1 MPSIMEQKL
10 VQDYFKADEIDNL
23 IITRQMALSQGVQIL
38 TSIIKKIENDF
49 RLMDKE
55 KHKELIDMIN
65 TFNVE
70 RKQQMQKRLEKYKS
84 NEQNDPFDEEQYAV
98 DINNIKHE
106 TLQKILN
113 TILDIGYR
121 KGWFG

>member
-23 IITRQMALSQGVQIL
+23 IITRQMSLSQGVQIL

-49 RLMDKE
+49 RLLDKE
-55 KHKELIDMIN
+55 KHKELIDTIN
-65 TFNVE
+65 KLNLE
-70 RKQQMQKRLEKYKS
+70 RKIQTQNRLTEYTS
-84 NEQNDPFDEEQYAV
+84 SDENDSYSEEQYTT
-98 DINNIKHE
+98 DINDIKHN

>member
-23 IITRQMALSQGVQIL
+23 IITQQMALSHGVRIL
-38 TSIIKKIENDF
+38 TSLIKKIENDF
-49 RLMDKE
+49 RLLDKE
-55 KHKELIDMIN
+55 KHKELIERIN
-65 TFNVE
+65 ELNIE
-70 RKQQMQKRLEKYKS
+70 RKQKMKDRLVQYTNSDETDSYS
-84 NEQNDPFDEEQYAV
+84 EEQYTT
-98 DINNIKHE
+98 DINDIKHN